1 LDAGTG
7 KVEQGMPIKVVTQTT
22 LIEGKSTKR
31 ADDNWMDDCGVTSAG
46 MALQYASKGEIT
58 VTPQE
63 AWDAG
68 RRAGRKDVD
77 GEGNGTSAHELIATV
92 KQLGGYAQ
100 WVPAWAAAKRAAAA
114 GAAIVVNVEAP
125 LGIPKRVWSE
135 WQKKRAANSAP
146 YGHWCVLAREGGAWE
161 YADPTMS
168 GKGKEVY
175 GKAISEQEADGIARS
190 KTLVKKTPIW
200 IAVYASKPAPKTPVK
215 PPQKPV
221 AASKPA
227 APIKTAPIVVKTAQK
242 EAVRAKLASA
252 LKETK
257 RTPWGAA
264 QRALWNRVSQLQAKL
279 RKK

>member
-1 LDAGTG
+1 
-7 KVEQGMPIKVVTQTT
+7 MPIKVVTQTT
-22 LIEGKSTKR
+22 LIEGKSTKT

-63 AWDAG
+63 AWNAG
-68 RRAGRKDVD
+68 KRAGRKDVD
-77 GEGNGTSAHELIATV
+77 GEGSGTSAHELIATV

-100 WVPAWAAAKRAAAA
+100 WVPAWAAAKRAAVD

-135 WQKKRAANSAP
+135 WQKKRPANSAP
-146 YGHWCVLAREGGAWE
+146 YGHWCVLACEGGAWE

-168 GKGKEVY
+168 GKGKETY

-215 PPQKPV
+215 PPQKP
-221 AASKPA
+221 AEASKPV
-227 APIKTAPIVVKTAQK
+227 APIKTAPNTVKAAQIK
-242 EAVRAKLASA
+242 AAEAELAST
-252 LKETK
+252 LKEVK
-257 RTPWGAA
+257 RTPLGAA
-264 QRALWNRVSQLQAKL
+264 KRTLWDRVAQLQAKL
-279 RKK
+279 LNK